1 MSNEELASWE
11 PTPESQPGSNP
22 FVNDLVALVSR
33 VALAAIFWQ
42 SGRTKVKGYLSV
54 TDGAVEL
61 FASEYKL
68 PFIDPSWAAHMAA
81 YAEHV
86 FPVLLVMGLF
96 TKVTAVGMLVMTAVI
111 QVFVYPNAWPT
122 HLSWA
127 ALMLYLVFY
136 GPGRVSVDRFVR

>member
-1 MSNEELASWE
+1 MSKEELASWE
-11 PTPESQPGSNP
+11 PTPENQPGSNP
-22 FVNDLVALVSR
+22 YVNDLVALVSR

-61 FASEYKL
+61 FASEYRL

-111 QVFVYPNAWPT
+111 QVFVYPHAWPT

>member
-11 PTPESQPGSNP
+11 PTPENQPGSHP
-22 FVNDLVALVSR
+22 YVNDLVALVSR

-68 PFIDPSWAAHMAA
+68 PFIDPGWAAHMAA

>member
-11 PTPESQPGSNP
+11 PTPENQPGSNP

-68 PFIDPSWAAHMAA
+68 PFIDPGWAAHMAA

>member
-1 MSNEELASWE
+1 M
-11 PTPESQPGSNP
+11 
-22 FVNDLVALVSR
+22 F
-33 VALAAIFWQ
+33 
-42 SGRTKVKGYLSV
+42 
-54 TDGAVEL
+54 VEL
-61 FASEYKL
+61 FASEYRL

-111 QVFVYPNAWPT
+111 QVFVYPHAWPT